1 MSHANP
7 IVDSGHPL
15 GFRISKGE
23 RPAVVTPEGGE
34 SLYTVEA
41 HIMAGHQKEAVVSQ
55 GAGGSS
61 WRLVS
66 DEGKHLGGLDVAP
79 FPLGMFNA
87 GLCGDLQG
95 RIAALAGS
103 RGLAGAV
110 AALHLR
116 NFYWFTGSFAKG
128 TGEGHA
134 EPPEV
139 RVRPAHG
146 ADETAVRD
154 LIRDAINAS
163 PAFAAVRKA
172 LENTFALTIN
182 GRRRAIGSM
191 PTSDAPDAPDPFV
204 THSSPPRPHPGADRI
219 PDPIRK
225 TPQVEEGALVP
236 APSGT
241 TTKIIRTVSGLSTM
255 QENGVS
261 ATDSWLELPGVSHF
275 VMRADDRPDHD
286 EAPTGLAHMTAGI
299 AFCFMTQL
307 SRYIEHMK
315 LDING
320 VRLVQSGLFRA
331 GPGAG
336 GQAGPVHTHLFLNGR
351 ADEHLHENLMR
362 IAARTC
368 YLHATLAAALQPEII
383 IEPA

>member
-15 GFRISKGE
+15 GFRISEGA
-23 RPAVVTPEGGE
+23 RPAVVTPGGGE
-34 SLYTVEA
+34 SLYKVEA

-55 GAGGSS
+55 GAGGSR

-79 FPLGMFNA
+79 FPLGLFNA

-95 RIAALAGS
+95 RIAALAGR
-103 RGLAGAV
+103 RGLAGAI

-116 NFYWFTGSFAKG
+116 NFYWLTGSFAKG

-134 EPPEV
+134 EPPELRARLAPGAEEDAV
-139 RVRPAHG
+139 RV
-146 ADETAVRD
+146 

-163 PAFAAVRKA
+163 PALAAVRTA
-172 LENTFALTIN
+172 LHNTFALTIN

-204 THSSPPRPHPGADRI
+204 TYARAPKPEVDAPPL

-225 TPQVEEGALVP
+225 SPQVEEGTLAP

-241 TTKIIRTVSGLSTM
+241 TTRILRTVSGLSTM
-255 QENGVS
+255 AANGIS

-275 VMRADDRPDHD
+275 VMSADDRPDGE
-286 EAPTGLAHMTAGI
+286 EAPTGLSHMAAGI

-320 VRLVQSGLFRA
+320 VRVVQTCTFSTA
-331 GPGAG
+331 PGAG
-336 GQAGPVHTHLFLNGR
+336 GRAGPVHTHLFLNGR
-351 ADEHLHENLMR
+351 AEEELHENLMR

-368 YLHATLAAALQPEII
+368 YLHATLAAALKPGII
-383 IEPA
+383 LESA